1 MFTFPVGTVL
11 DVVLQIDRPLRTKAV
26 VVTQEFKIGNRLQ
39 FIEMSPEDKEA
50 LQKYLDSEVD
60 AAR

>member
-11 DVVLQIDRPLRTKAV
+11 DVVLQIGRPLRTKAV

>member
-1 MFTFPVGTVL
+1 M
-11 DVVLQIDRPLRTKAV
+11 VLQIGRPLRTKAV